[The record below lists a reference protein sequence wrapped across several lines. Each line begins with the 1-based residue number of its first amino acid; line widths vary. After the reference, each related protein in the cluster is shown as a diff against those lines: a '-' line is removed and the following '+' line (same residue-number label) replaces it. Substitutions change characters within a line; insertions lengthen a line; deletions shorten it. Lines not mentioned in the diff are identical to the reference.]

1 MRCKES
7 LHRDQVKIYTAGSET
22 VRHSIAHVG
31 LGGRWLP
38 ASAEVGYVS
47 PRREMGIQPRDR
59 QMEFFAEVTLV
70 IEILGE

>member
-1 MRCKES
+1 MK
-7 LHRDQVKIYTAGSET
+7 VYTAGSET
-22 VRHSIAHVG
+22 VRHGIAQVG

-38 ASAEVGYVS
+38 ASAEVGHVS

-59 QMEFFAEVTLV
+59 QMELFAVVTLV

>member
-7 LHRDQVKIYTAGSET
+7 LHPDQVKIYTAGSET
-22 VRHSIAHVG
+22 VRHGIAHVG
-31 LGGRWLP
+31 LGRWLP
-38 ASAEVGYVS
+38 ASAEVGHVS

-59 QMEFFAEVTLV
+59 QMELFAEVTLV